1 MEIYL
6 LVLLGLVTTLVVDLL
21 TIAARTGLRNA
32 TLARVLQL
40 HDQGVGKAEDALAL
54 MDMSPRPYAGLHLL
68 QSLARFL
75 LFGGILLFMLQ
86 SVENLAQWAVIVIL
100 LLIGLIVALTEWVV
114 ERLIVRNPEV
124 WVIRLNAFIRF
135 VNFAFYPLASL
146 ALLFT
151 GETKSRE
158 EYPNKV
164 TEDELITLVDA
175 SEQNGIIEQEERQMI
190 RSIIQ
195 LGETL
200 TREIMVP
207 RIDIIALDVHAPLS
221 EAMDKLVETGF
232 SRLPVYEETV
242 DNIIGLLYAKDLISL
257 WRDGKDHDESLRDV
271 LREAYFVPEAKK
283 ADELLSELQS
293 RRVHMA
299 IVVDEYGGVAGV
311 VTLEDII
318 EEIFGEIQDEY
329 DENEELLYQIQE
341 DGSYLFRG
349 RVDLDDFNDLM
360 NTNLPVDEADTLGG
374 FLYMRFG
381 HVPIVGEHVEEDGLH
396 LTVVQ
401 VSSRR
406 IRLVRAQRIPQ
417 EEKTDVDGKT
427 S

>member
-1 MEIYL
+1 MDIFI
-6 LVLLGLVTTLVVDLL
+6 LVLLGLGILLVVDLL
-21 TIAARTGLRNA
+21 TIAARSGLRNA
-32 TLARVLQL
+32 SLARVIQLQ
-40 HDQGVGKAEDALAL
+40 DQGEHKAENALVL
-54 MDMSPRPYAGLHLL
+54 MNMLPRPYAGLHLL
-68 QSLARFL
+68 QSFSRFL
-75 LFGGILLFMLQ
+75 LFGGLLLLITQ
-86 SVENLAQWAVIVIL
+86 SVENLALWAVIGIL
-100 LLIGLIVALTEWVV
+100 LLIGLVVALAEWVV
-114 ERLIVRNPEV
+114 ERLIARRPEI
-124 WVIRLNAFIRF
+124 WVMRLSSFIRF
-135 VNFAFYPLASL
+135 VNFILYPLASL

-151 GETKSRE
+151 GDSKSTGK
-158 EYPNKV
+158 NLSKV

-207 RIDIIALDVHAPLS
+207 RIDVVALDVHAPLS

-232 SRLPVYEETV
+232 SRVPVYEETV

-257 WRDGKDHDESLRDV
+257 WRAGKDRSESLRGV
-271 LREAYFVPEAKK
+271 LRDAYFVPEAKK
-283 ADELLSELQS
+283 ADDLLTELQS

-299 IVVDEYGGVAGV
+299 IVVDEYGGVAGA

-329 DENEELLYQIQE
+329 DENEEQLYQIQE

-360 NTNLPVDEADTLGG
+360 DSNLPVDEADTLGG

-381 HVPIVGEHVEEDGLH
+381 HVPTAGENVKEDGLN
-396 LTVVQ
+396 LTVEQ

-406 IRLVRAQRIPQ
+406 IRLVRAQHIIQ
-417 EEKTDVDGKT
+417 EEKNNVDG
-427 S
+427 